1 MKIEQYDRV
10 KLKNGHEASVV
21 EIFDDGKAFIVD
33 IDKDGDT
40 FTEEIEL
47 SEIEKVM

>member
-10 KLKNGHEASVV
+10 KLKDGHEASIV